1 MLQIDAPRR
10 KFLAMPL
17 SLTQFLE
24 IPKFPYNT
32 VWDRW
37 NGRKPTRQNLLDSF
51 SRFDTIPACDRRT
64 DGRTHDDSKLYR
76 ATIANIVSFYPRDAK
91 LARVLDP
98 VYVCLTPCQFSIEK
112 VKRIGL
118 GFSIPTLCY
127 KEI

>member
-1 MLQIDAPRR
+1 MEW
-10 KFLAMPL
+10 KK
-17 SLTQFLE
+17 TYT
-24 IPKFPYNT
+24 PKPARFFQSFRYNT
-32 VWDRW
+32 GLW
-37 NGRKPTRQNLLDSF
+37 Q
-51 SRFDTIPACDRRT
+51 T

-76 ATIANIVSFYPRDAK
+76 ATIASIVSFNPRDAK

-118 GFSIPTLCY
+118 GFSTYPTLCY